1 MEHLQRTGLVDQ
13 AASPHKR
20 ARERLREKAEWVL
33 GSRKGGKAAAGADG
47 SVERPSRVQEV
58 LERGGGAEG
67 NASRTSGP
75 TSNLS
80 PLAASPV
87 PVSSATQPRT
97 LRSVCTSLT
106 RPRSIST
113 STTTSLASVTSD
125 AESETA
131 EDAAVFSTLV
141 AAFPRPPA
149 IRVDATRE
157 KVSKLRLGALAESP
171 LPSPPLSAASTIKG
185 EDGFS
190 RGMEEPGPRK
200 ERLGQAFEMREK
212 QDPARR
218 PGPPTIP
225 LPPVPPSPSPSL
237 RPPRSSSITSSLT
250 PPLSPSPTASFP
262 SSPSSRN
269 AATNKPLPPLP
280 PPPLALPPIP
290 LREERERDVQH
301 LLERF
306 AWPESPSRV
315 RAGRTAGSDESDES
329 AVDARFGRGRRT
341 SSISTDE
348 SGSDSDESLR
358 MENITAELSSL
369 IDSFRPSAEHTPETS
384 RAASTS
390 PTRAREEA
398 QGERKASVASSVVS
412 RVSMASSAWSSS
424 GGSRAGQQENTTGGY
439 RAYKLAR
446 KPSTTLHSLSSSRL
460 NRSRSSSSLASST
473 SSSASSDSEELFDLS
488 LDSPPLERERERG
501 WSWFSAARRKSSATS
516 VETDGGFGAGGR
528 AGVGGK
534 VGMRAKKASEGDV
547 EDEKEV
553 LRQSLELANPQ
564 DAALDVSPI
573 PPTRLRTLHTA
584 KSTPSLR
591 RPSTLRP
598 PSMVRRHSDWDIDR
612 IDEEGQK
619 PSIKEDAQTA
629 QVEDKSKG
637 LRPLFTASAATSPSR
652 LPSPTTGQTRLP
664 IAPAKDPRSPSI
676 SPVKTRPLLTLTN
689 RSMLRPPTVRANT
702 SPILPART
710 APRPSVLAK
719 RLSNLPLSAATT
731 SALPRPS
738 ASRLPLSGSSS
749 ASSNPQTAQKGL
761 RRLSSLGTLA
771 YIPSS

>member
-225 LPPVPPSPSPSL
+225 LPVWFSFLPLHLTICAYEQVVRSQPVPPSPSPSL

-439 RAYKLAR
+439 RV
-446 KPSTTLHSLSSSRL
+446 
-460 NRSRSSSSLASST
+460 RSRYLVLSMIPFRCGSSLA
-473 SSSASSDSEELFDLS
+473 
-488 LDSPPLERERERG
+488 
-501 WSWFSAARRKSSATS
+501 
-516 VETDGGFGAGGR
+516 
-528 AGVGGK
+528 
-534 VGMRAKKASEGDV
+534 
-547 EDEKEV
+547 
-553 LRQSLELANPQ
+553 
-564 DAALDVSPI
+564 
-573 PPTRLRTLHTA
+573 
-584 KSTPSLR
+584 
-591 RPSTLRP
+591 
-598 PSMVRRHSDWDIDR
+598 
-612 IDEEGQK
+612 
-619 PSIKEDAQTA
+619 
-629 QVEDKSKG
+629 
-637 LRPLFTASAATSPSR
+637 
-652 LPSPTTGQTRLP
+652 
-664 IAPAKDPRSPSI
+664 
-676 SPVKTRPLLTLTN
+676 
-689 RSMLRPPTVRANT
+689 
-702 SPILPART
+702 
-710 APRPSVLAK
+710 
-719 RLSNLPLSAATT
+719 
-731 SALPRPS
+731 
-738 ASRLPLSGSSS
+738 
-749 ASSNPQTAQKGL
+749 
-761 RRLSSLGTLA
+761 
-771 YIPSS
+771 